1 MLRSVPNAIR
11 STLDSR
17 KQQQLADVSIS
28 SIANTV
34 LNKIA
39 EIRVEVMINLNP
51 FLNYSESCELALKM
65 IP

>member
-1 MLRSVPNAIR
+1 MRSAPNAIR

-39 EIRVEVMINLNP
+39 ESRVEVMINLNP
-51 FLNYSESCELALKM
+51 FLNYSESYELALKM